1 MTELPVACIHHYDSL
16 SMFEASPSTIANQV
30 VMSEDANAMPA
41 AGSSDNASP
50 VSCGGATTSTTA
62 LFVGPVPSQKKR
74 SISLDNA
81 HDPDRQYESFT
92 KEELIRALQTRDQLI
107 STLNVDASNGQNKK
121 RIKASTAVPS
131 PAPTVSS
138 TSSSASSGDEESS
151 EKQSGY
157 TKATAT
163 KKKEQVPKALVM
175 EAAASSDPQLEAKV
189 EQFRKLA
196 YQGIKAQITWRPS
209 CKSGTARFVYAC
221 MCDEA
226 NFRAFL
232 NLQPKD
238 KTKGYKYDVGVFQE
252 DILRNVL
259 MVRIRYGYL
268 SLNGDVRVSYN
279 KNLSEM
285 KITGSFG
292 V

>member
-16 SMFEASPSTIANQV
+16 SMFKASPSTIANQV
-30 VMSEDANAMPA
+30 VMSEGANVMPA

-50 VSCGGATTSTTA
+50 VSCGGATTATTA
-62 LFVGPVPSQKKR
+62 LFVGPVHSQKKR

-81 HDPDRQYESFT
+81 HDPDRHYESFT

-107 STLNVDASNGQNKK
+107 STLNVDASDGQNKK
-121 RIKASTAVPS
+121 RIKASTEVPS

-138 TSSSASSGDEESS
+138 TSSSSSTDEESA
-151 EKQSGY
+151 ETQSGLAKVP
-157 TKATAT
+157 TT
-163 KKKEQVPKALVM
+163 KKKEQVPKAVAM
-175 EAAASSDPQLEAKV
+175 EAAASSDPQVEAKV

-226 NFRAFL
+226 TFRAFL

-238 KTKGYKYDVGVFQE
+238 KTKGYKYDVGAFQE